1 MDYFSVTLK
10 PTCLAG
16 DYFLFLRNFFIKNYH
31 LLFLVISI
39 FQFMSFVDS
48 LIIIGSFTPQLFIGI
63 SV

>member
-31 LLFLVISI
+31 LLFLVI
-39 FQFMSFVDS
+39 
-48 LIIIGSFTPQLFIGI
+48 FIVKNLLGQMRL
-63 SV
+63 